1 MCKCDVANM
10 GPNVPSR
17 EQEEQVSVR
26 EEVVTDSGDG
36 FFAALQKLF
45 TKLGDIFD
53 PKTSPPHSSVFERDC
68 RKDVDRRENYPQVRY
83 KSTENTEDLSL
94 LRLDWAC
101 DDAMDHFACERLSNK
116 LQDALRRARQRYL
129 QCNLV
134 VPDNLTQ
141 QIARDV
147 LRMSDNE
154 PCGLRG
160 CLIHTVY
167 EDSGVSKQVGKV
179 NYDPDTVNTFEL
191 TLTLRRDR
199 AAWLNALQALLPFSG
214 CSGQKTVT
222 LSSGYRLV
230 KKKLYRLSDKR
241 SEVIEYPR

>member
-1 MCKCDVANM
+1 MCKCDVSM
-10 GPNVPSR
+10 VPNVPSR
-17 EQEEQVSVR
+17 DEFPVR
-26 EEVVTDSGDG
+26 EEVATDGGDG
-36 FFAALQKLF
+36 FFAALQKLL
-45 TKLGDIFD
+45 TKLGDIFVA
-53 PKTSPPHSSVFERDC
+53 PTHETSPPLASVFERDYT
-68 RKDVDRRENYPQVRY
+68 KDADRRENYPQVRY
-83 KSTENTEDLSL
+83 KSTDTTEDLSL
-94 LRLDWAC
+94 LHLD
-101 DDAMDHFACERLSNK
+101 DTMDHFACERLSNK

-141 QIARDV
+141 KIARDV
-147 LRMSDNE
+147 MRMSDNE

-167 EDSGVSKQVGKV
+167 EDSDVCKQVGRV

-199 AAWLNALQALLPFSG
+199 AAWLNTLRALLPFSG

-230 KKKLYRLSDKR
+230 KKKLYRLGDKR

>member
-1 MCKCDVANM
+1 MCKCDVTM
-10 GPNVPSR
+10 VPNVPSR
-17 EQEEQVSVR
+17 EAPIQEE
-26 EEVVTDSGDG
+26 VTDGGDG

-45 TKLGDIFD
+45 TKLGDIFV
-53 PKTSPPHSSVFERDC
+53 PGHKTSPPLSSVFERDHT
-68 RKDVDRRENYPQVRY
+68 KEPDWKENHSQVRY
-83 KSTENTEDLSL
+83 KSTESAEELSL
-94 LRLDWAC
+94 LCRDWTF
-101 DDAMDHFACERLSNK
+101 DDTMDHFACERLSNK
-116 LQDALRRARQRYL
+116 LQDALRRVRQRYL

-141 QIARDV
+141 KIARDV
-147 LRMSDNE
+147 MRMSDNE

-167 EDSGVSKQVGKV
+167 EDSDVSKQVGRV

-199 AAWLNALQALLPFSG
+199 AAWLNSLQALLPFSG

-222 LSSGYRLV
+222 LSSGYKLV